1 MSGMR
6 QVQGLANFV
15 QLPSDVH
22 KRLCLA
28 VSTRGN
34 TGDCAREIRGQY
46 GGNVGTDFEATMKVQ
61 T

>member
-6 QVQGLANFV
+6 KVQCLANFV

-22 KRLCLA
+22 KRVCLA

-34 TGDCAREIRGQY
+34 SGDCAREIRGQY
-46 GGNVGTDFEATMKVQ
+46 GGNVGTDFEANMKVQ